1 MTPTELMLWAA
12 AIILATIAAA
22 IVVVVFA
29 SVHQTLRKK
38 GFSAQIR
45 SNHPYTYRCGRWA
58 TIRDIRMSSK
68 RACYVVAWEDGKTDL
83 WPVEDGAAKYEFRA
97 AE

>member
-1 MTPTELMLWAA
+1 MTPSELMLWAVA
-12 AIILATIAAA
+12 SILATIAAA
-22 IVVVVFA
+22 IVVVVFV

-38 GFSAQIR
+38 GFCVQIR
-45 SNHPYTYRCGRWA
+45 SNNPYVYRCGRWA
-58 TIRDIRMSSK
+58 TIRDIRISSN

-83 WPVEDGAAKYEFRA
+83 WPIEDGAAKYEFRV